1 MEEKE
6 NFKENIK
13 VYSIEELD
21 VLQGNFTVICSR
33 RASGKSLLMRNLVK
47 HLLDIHEYNVII
59 MFSETCNF
67 NKDWEFLD
75 KNLIFKTD
83 QMEDKIEKILKMQE
97 KNIKNDKKFNILV
110 LCDDVIVHSRSKQLI
125 NLSSMGRHFLITV
138 ICSVQYCKGLCSSS
152 IRNNVDYWIFSQLGE
167 LNLKSIYES
176 LHVEMNFKKFQEYV
190 HTNNHSYNF
199 ILYDSR
205 TQNREERLKIIRAK
219 ELNNLQLKN
228 K

>member
-6 NFKENIK
+6 NLKENLK

-83 QMEDKIEKILKMQE
+83 
-97 KNIKNDKKFNILV
+97 
-110 LCDDVIVHSRSKQLI
+110 
-125 NLSSMGRHFLITV
+125 
-138 ICSVQYCKGLCSSS
+138 
-152 IRNNVDYWIFSQLGE
+152 
-167 LNLKSIYES
+167 
-176 LHVEMNFKKFQEYV
+176 
-190 HTNNHSYNF
+190 
-199 ILYDSR
+199 
-205 TQNREERLKIIRAK
+205 
-219 ELNNLQLKN
+219 
-228 K
+228 